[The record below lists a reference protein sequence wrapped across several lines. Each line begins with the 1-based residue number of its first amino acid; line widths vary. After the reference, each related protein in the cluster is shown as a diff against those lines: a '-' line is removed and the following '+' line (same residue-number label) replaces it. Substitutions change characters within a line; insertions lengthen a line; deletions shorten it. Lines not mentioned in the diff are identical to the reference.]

1 MEEVVRW
8 LRGIGSSDAGGAVV
22 ESGEF
27 DDRMDRRVVVLA
39 NKLEGDGW
47 ANYYDG
53 DSKVMEHLVEVAR
66 LGFGE
71 AVPISAEHGEGL
83 ADVAVL
89 IERLTREKRERL
101 GLPPVAATIDQG
113 NKNNKK
119 NNKNNNNKEKTTERS
134 IDKNPEQHTPPRT
147 THTTTSP
154 TQPTNEKPLQLA
166 ILGRQNV
173 GKSTLVNTLLSPPR
187 VIAGPTPGLT
197 RDAISIHWTWNSR
210 PVTLIDTAGI
220 RRSASGAIED
230 RAVAD
235 AVR

>member
-8 LRGIGSSDAGGAVV
+8 LRGIGSSDAEGAVV

-101 GLPPVAATIDQG
+101 GLPPVAATINQG
-113 NKNNKK
+113 NKNNKN
-119 NNKNNNNKEKTTERS
+119 NNKKNNKEKTTERS
-134 IDKNPEQHTPPRT
+134 KDKNPEQTTTPRT
-147 THTTTSP
+147 THTP
-154 TQPTNEKPLQLA
+154 T
-166 ILGRQNV
+166 
-173 GKSTLVNTLLSPPR
+173 
-187 VIAGPTPGLT
+187 
-197 RDAISIHWTWNSR
+197 
-210 PVTLIDTAGI
+210 
-220 RRSASGAIED
+220 
-230 RAVAD
+230 
-235 AVR
+235 